1 MTCCL
6 KCNNA
11 LDISGDTGETIKL
24 CRRIYD
30 MEAQKY
36 EAKKQ

>member
-6 KCNNA
+6 KCNDA